1 MSIAPNL
8 RSVHDDVLK
17 QAVVGSGAQG
27 ITPYSAIG
35 ELSRRINEANRMK
48 QMQGQMAQQQ
58 NQPQPPIAQ
67 QVVAEANMDRGIGGL
82 PVGGGEYAA
91 GGVVAFARGE
101 EVNPYVRYDLPEGQR
116 GYGRYDLQDPNQRE
130 FYEEAEKRK
139 NRVRLT
145 PLEEFALGDP
155 ETLIGRLPA
164 QRPADLAKQGFE
176 LVRGVGLV
184 DRDGKLVAG
193 TAPQSK
199 APVAAAPA
207 PPPARPQGPRPVA
220 QPAAPFA
227 LTPAEYKYS
236 DSTEASPF
244 PAGAGQSDLEAQLQ
258 RDVAAQQA
266 LMKEQKGV
274 APEVL
279 AARKRAEDMA
289 QASITRR
296 EADRAKMED
305 EMKARSGRSF
315 TENPELIGA
324 MLGGIGGAKTLG
336 QALAGA
342 GAAAGVTTTAQRKE
356 QMEQQALMRIEANAI
371 DALKQ
376 AQADKQVAIAT
387 GDVDKAQAADK
398 AIADA
403 STALTKARQEMRDKI
418 AHAEYEKV
426 HGAASKATAQAAIDR
441 VALEAK
447 EHPLDRASRER
458 IAASGLAA
466 AQASRDEMMG
476 FRERQL
482 GEQQYK
488 NSAEY
493 KGIQK
498 KIEAAD
504 KLYGYAKTP
513 ETKRL
518 LDDARAEEAALR
530 AKFTGE
536 SPVAPPPP
544 PLTPQQAAALA
555 KYGITK

>member
-8 RSVHDDVLK
+8 RTVHDDVLK
-17 QAVVGSGAQG
+17 QAVIGSGVQG

-35 ELSRRINEANRMK
+35 ELSRRINEANRLK

-67 QVVAEANMDRGIGGL
+67 QVVAEADMDRGIGGL
-82 PVGGGEYAA
+82 PVGGQYAA
-91 GGVVAFARGE
+91 GGVVAFSGGNT
-101 EVNPYVRYDLPEGQR
+101 VKSGSPQPLQYSTDTGMYDPGMPSPYASDSTWQRYRFRQ
-116 GYGRYDLQDPNQRE
+116 
-130 FYEEAEKRK
+130 EAAKQGKR
-139 NRVRLT
+139 VMLT
-145 PLEEFALGDP
+145 PEEEFALSDP
-155 ETLIGRLPA
+155 TGIIGRIPA
-164 QRPADLAKQGFE
+164 ERPVDLAKQGFE
-176 LVRGVGLV
+176 FRPGVGLV
-184 DRDGKLVAG
+184 KDGKPVAG
-193 TAPQSK
+193 TAPQSE
-199 APVAAAPA
+199 APAAPA
-207 PPPARPQGPRPVA
+207 ARPRPPAPVA

-227 LTPAEYKYS
+227 LTPTEYKYS

-258 RDVAAQQA
+258 RDVAAQQD
-266 LMKEQKGV
+266 LMREQKGV

-279 AARKRAEDMA
+279 AARKRAEDIA

-296 EADRAKMED
+296 EADRAKMEG
-305 EMKARSGRSF
+305 EMKARSGRDW
-315 TENPELIGA
+315 TQNTELIGS
-324 MLGGIGGAKTLG
+324 MLGGLQGAKTLG
-336 QALAGA
+336 QALSGA
-342 GAAAGVTTTAQRKE
+342 GAAMGATTTAQRKE

-371 DALKQ
+371 DTLKQ

-387 GDVDKAQAADK
+387 GDTDKAQAADK

-403 STALTKARQEMRDKI
+403 STALTKARQEMRDNI

-426 HGAASKATAQAAIDR
+426 HGAASTVTAQAAKDR

-466 AQASRDEMMG
+466 AQANRDEMMG

-493 KGIQK
+493 RSIQK

-518 LDDARAEEAALR
+518 LDAARAEEAALR

-536 SPVAPPPP
+536 PTGAPAPGAGA
-544 PLTPQQAAALA
+544 TTA
-555 KYGITK
+555 GWR

>member
-67 QVVAEANMDRGIGGL
+67 QVVAEADMDRGIGGL

-101 EVNPYVRYDLPEGQR
+101 EVNPYVRYDLPKGQR

-130 FYEEAEKRK
+130 FYEEAEKQK

-164 QRPADLAKQGFE
+164 QRPADLAKQGFK
-176 LVRGVGLV
+176 LVPGVGLV
-184 DRDGKLVAG
+184 GKDGKPVAG
-193 TAPQSK
+193 TAPQSE
-199 APVAAAPA
+199 APVAPAA
-207 PPPARPQGPRPVA
+207 RPRPVA
-220 QPAAPFA
+220 QPPVAAVQP
-227 LTPAEYKYS
+227 PAPVAQPDVS
-236 DSTEASPF
+236 VAP
-244 PAGAGQSDLEAQLQ
+244 PQADLEAELQ
-258 RDVAAQQA
+258 RNVAAQQK
-266 LMKEQKGV
+266 LMGEQKGV
-274 APEVL
+274 APEVQ

-289 QASITRR
+289 QASVTRR
-296 EADRAKMED
+296 EADRAKMEE

-315 TENPELIGA
+315 TENTELIGS
-324 MLGGIGGAKTLG
+324 MLGGLRGAKTLG
-336 QALAGA
+336 DALAGA

-371 DALKQ
+371 DTLKQ

-398 AIADA
+398 AIAEA
-403 STALTKARQEMRDKI
+403 STALTQARQKMRSDI
-418 AHAEYEKV
+418 AKTKAERES
-426 HGAASKATAQAAIDR
+426 AAAHTTTAQAAAQNAATNILSQR
-441 VALEAK
+441 ALEQHYKDDFKAK
-447 EHPLDRASRER
+447 MAQ
-458 IAASGLAA
+458 AA
-466 AQASRDEMMG
+466 ATAGQRDAMMDLN
-476 FRERQL
+476 REKL
-482 GEQQYK
+482 AEQQYK
-488 NSAEY
+488 NSTDY
-493 KGIQK
+493 KSIQK
-498 KIEAAD
+498 ELEGAKTMYRMSENPKTKLRLDRAIAAD
-504 KLYGYAKTP
+504 
-513 ETKRL
+513 
-518 LDDARAEEAALR
+518 AALR

-536 SPVAPPPP
+536 TPAAPPGAP
-544 PLTPQQAAALA
+544 AL
-555 KYGITK
+555 KFNPTTGKIE